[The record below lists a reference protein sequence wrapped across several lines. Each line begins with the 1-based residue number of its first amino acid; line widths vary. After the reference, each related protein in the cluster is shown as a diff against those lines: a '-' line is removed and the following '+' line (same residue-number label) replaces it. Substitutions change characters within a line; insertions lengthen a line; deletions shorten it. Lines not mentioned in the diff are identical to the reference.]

1 MAGGRR
7 VYLIIYYIGRGGPTP
22 ALPGREGEGET
33 ENGKLTDPLRRFAPR
48 PPDLEGQRKRG
59 AGGVFMNERKPG
71 GKNEMPRNAK
81 TRTRRIIFCPPEHIN
96 MLSGNTR
103 TSHPGGQG
111 RVTREDKDESPRRT
125 RASHQ
130 GGQGRV
136 TREDKDESSGR
147 TESNVKTDGIKRAD
161 VSLSSVSGKQADKH
175 VFCIKHYLFELY
187 EVIHTDVCLPE
198 VNGTWHG
205 GNIYLGKG
213 ISLPCYLKVQ

>member
-1 MAGGRR
+1 MAGRGR

-33 ENGKLTDPLRRFAPR
+33 ENGKLTYPLRRFAPR
-48 PPDLEGQRKRG
+48 PPNLEGQRKRG

-103 TSHPGGQG
+103 TSHP
-111 RVTREDKDESPRRT
+111 
-125 RASHQ
+125 

>member
-111 RVTREDKDESPRRT
+111 RVTREDKDES
-125 RASHQ
+125 
-130 GGQGRV
+130 
-136 TREDKDESSGR
+136 SGR

>member
-1 MAGGRR
+1 MAGRGR

-111 RVTREDKDESPRRT
+111 RVTREDKDES
-125 RASHQ
+125 
-130 GGQGRV
+130 
-136 TREDKDESSGR
+136 SGR
-147 TESNVKTDGIKRAD
+147 TESDVKTDGIKRAD

>member
-1 MAGGRR
+1 
-7 VYLIIYYIGRGGPTP
+7 
-22 ALPGREGEGET
+22 
-33 ENGKLTDPLRRFAPR
+33 
-48 PPDLEGQRKRG
+48 
-59 AGGVFMNERKPG
+59 MNERKPG

-111 RVTREDKDESPRRT
+111 RVTREDKDESPRRTRASHQGGQGRVTQEDKGESPRRT

>member
-33 ENGKLTDPLRRFAPR
+33 ENGKLTYPLRRFAPR

-96 MLSGNTR
+96 MLSGRTR

>member
-1 MAGGRR
+1 
-7 VYLIIYYIGRGGPTP
+7 
-22 ALPGREGEGET
+22 
-33 ENGKLTDPLRRFAPR
+33 
-48 PPDLEGQRKRG
+48 
-59 AGGVFMNERKPG
+59 MNERKPG

-175 VFCIKHYLFELY
+175 VFCIKRHLFELY
-187 EVIHTDVCLPE
+187 EEIHTDVCLPE

>member
-33 ENGKLTDPLRRFAPR
+33 ENGKLTYPLRRFAPR
-48 PPDLEGQRKRG
+48 PPNLEGQRKRG

-147 TESNVKTDGIKRAD
+147 TESDVKTDGIKRAD

>member
-33 ENGKLTDPLRRFAPR
+33 EIGKLTDPLRRFAPR
-48 PPDLEGQRKRG
+48 PPYLEGQRNRG

-111 RVTREDKDESPRRT
+111 RVTREDKDES
-125 RASHQ
+125 
-130 GGQGRV
+130 
-136 TREDKDESSGR
+136 SGR
-147 TESNVKTDGIKRAD
+147 TESDVKTDGIKRAD

-198 VNGTWHG
+198 VNGAWHG

-213 ISLPCYLKVQ
+213 ISLPCYPKVQ

>member
-213 ISLPCYLKVQ
+213 ISLPCYLKIQ

>member
-1 MAGGRR
+1 MAGGGRI
-7 VYLIIYYIGRGGPTP
+7 YLIIYYIGRGGPTP

-33 ENGKLTDPLRRFAPR
+33 ENGKLTAPLRRFAPR

-111 RVTREDKDESPRRT
+111 RVTREDKDES
-125 RASHQ
+125 
-130 GGQGRV
+130 
-136 TREDKDESSGR
+136 SGR
-147 TESNVKTDGIKRAD
+147 TESDVKTDGIKRAD

-198 VNGTWHG
+198 VNGAWHG

-213 ISLPCYLKVQ
+213 ISLPCYPKVQ

>member
-1 MAGGRR
+1 MRKKSVEWTTNRR
-7 VYLIIYYIGRGGPTP
+7 EREGTPYYIIYIGRGGPPP

-81 TRTRRIIFCPPEHIN
+81 TRTRRIIFCPPERIN

-111 RVTREDKDESPRRT
+111 RVVREDGKQCKDRWDKACGCFLIIGFRET
-125 RASHQ
+125 
-130 GGQGRV
+130 GGQ
-136 TREDKDESSGR
+136 TC
-147 TESNVKTDGIKRAD
+147 
-161 VSLSSVSGKQADKH
+161 L
-175 VFCIKHYLFELY
+175 LY
-187 EVIHTDVCLPE
+187 
-198 VNGTWHG
+198 
-205 GNIYLGKG
+205 
-213 ISLPCYLKVQ
+213 

>member
-1 MAGGRR
+1 MAGRGR

-33 ENGKLTDPLRRFAPR
+33 ENGKLTYPLRRFAPR
-48 PPDLEGQRKRG
+48 PPNLEGQRKRG

>member
-111 RVTREDKDESPRRT
+111 RVTREDKSESPGRT
-125 RASHQ
+125 RASHP

-136 TREDKDESSGR
+136 VREDGKRCKDR
-147 TESNVKTDGIKRAD
+147 W
-161 VSLSSVSGKQADKH
+161 DKACGC
-175 VFCIKHYLFELY
+175 FLIIGFRETGGQTCLLY
-187 EVIHTDVCLPE
+187 
-198 VNGTWHG
+198 
-205 GNIYLGKG
+205 
-213 ISLPCYLKVQ
+213 

>member
-111 RVTREDKDESPRRT
+111 RVTREDKDES
-125 RASHQ
+125 
-130 GGQGRV
+130 
-136 TREDKDESSGR
+136 SGR
-147 TESNVKTDGIKRAD
+147 TESDVKTDGIKRAD